1 MPPANAQMPE
11 EPNPAASVPAD
22 NQPAESSAAVASI
35 ASDLVATM
43 SAPQP
48 HAMEAARKEVE
59 GASQDK
65 FGHAFDPAIH
75 ATNADG
81 SPKLTPTG
89 RFAKLS
95 KSTRESTLRVPG
107 KQPATSPAAPASVS
121 KEMAARASGKGAAN
135 LFIMGCLVIGGEEW
149 MPQADPKSGLNEREM
164 LEAAFGDYFV
174 ATGKT
179 DLPPGWA
186 LAAGIFM
193 YAGRRLGM
201 PKTQSRIAKVKSWL
215 VAKYVNF
222 KNRKQKGVR
231 VKADTDESEA

>member
-11 EPNPAASVPAD
+11 ESRPAASVPAD
-22 NQPAESSAAVASI
+22 KQPEENNAAIAAI
-35 ASDLVATM
+35 ASDLVSTM

-59 GASQDK
+59 GAASDK
-65 FGHAFDPAIH
+65 FGHAFDASIH

-107 KQPATSPAAPASVS
+107 KSPATSPAVPASVS
-121 KEMAARASGKGAAN
+121 KEVAARASGKGAAN

-149 MPQADPKSGLNEREM
+149 MPQADPRTGMNEREM

-193 YAGRRLGM
+193 YAGRRFAM
-201 PKTQSRIAKVKSWL
+201 PKTQSRIAKAKSWL

-231 VKADTDESEA
+231 VKADTDATEE